1 MRGVYDEGAHHQED
15 AVSIDVGELDKAEPT
30 PQQLHKMRESELE
43 TLAESYKMKLERFE
57 EAYLGQLALQVDNV
71 GWKPLGTGV
80 QTSDNGL
87 DLAHIK
93 NQAELGMALATA
105 NPQVKRGVAVRTSYI
120 WGMGV
125 KLEYDE
131 SATYAKSLRRTVGKT
146 LAQFEIER
154 TLAAAGNLFLEVD
167 GDGVNRRV
175 RSVPIEHVTG
185 GSANL
190 YDSGVLDYILLE
202 YDVWRTQDQGSPTPS
217 NTGGSG
223 SVRRVQEWVP
233 TFEQEG
239 PTPARIN
246 DIGVNTTK
254 RIKHVAVN
262 RMRNWWW
269 GVPDLYAVTFWS
281 RAYKKYLEQC
291 HTLNEA
297 YATIAHKVSTSS
309 ARGAERAASQMA
321 ANPGVDPSTGQPLNI
336 GGTAIMG
343 AGQDLVAMQTGRPV
357 DFSNGL
363 PLAAM
368 VAAGLEIPLQVMTSD
383 ASTGGS
389 RASDNTLDEA
399 TKKAM
404 QARQQ
409 MINDELEDL
418 AQMLGLSSFDI
429 DWPRVG
435 EEPLH
440 RTLQALDVAIKTGML
455 YKDEAREE
463 VVRALG
469 REVGEKTDPPSED
482 ELPLTVQLGQGQ
494 QAAIEPGSYG
504 EKDLRDEPG
513 MQQHTNET

>member
-1 MRGVYDEGAHHQED
+1 MNVA
-15 AVSIDVGELDKAEPT
+15 ELDSKEPT
-30 PQQLHKMRESELE
+30 PQELHGMQIKELE
-43 TLAESYKMKLERFE
+43 ALKDTYEVKLAQFE
-57 EAYLGQLALQVDNV
+57 EAYLSQLALEVDNL
-71 GWKPLGTGV
+71 GWKPLGVGV

-87 DLAHIK
+87 DLGHIK
-93 NQAELGMALATA
+93 DQAELGMELVTV

-125 KLEYDE
+125 KLEYPDTA
-131 SATYAKSLRRTVGKT
+131 SYAKSLRRTVGKT
-146 LAQFEIER
+146 LSQFEIER
-154 TLAAAGNLFLEVD
+154 TLAAAGNLFLEVE
-167 GDGVNRRV
+167 GTGTQQRV
-175 RSVPIEHVTG
+175 RSVPIEHITG

-202 YDVWRTQDQGSPTPS
+202 YDVWNSQDQGSPTPS
-217 NTGGSG
+217 NSGGSAR
-223 SVRRVQEWVP
+223 VRRVQEWVP

-239 PTPARIN
+239 ATATQIN
-246 DIGVNTTK
+246 NIEVNSKK
-254 RIKHVAVN
+254 RIKHIAVN

-269 GVPDLYAVTFWS
+269 GVPDLYAVTFWA

-291 HTLNEA
+291 HVLNEA

-309 ARGAERAASQMA
+309 KAGHERASSQMA
-321 ANPGVDPSTGQPLNI
+321 ADPGIDPATGQPLNI
-336 GGTAIMG
+336 GGTAILG
-343 AGQDLVAMQTGRPV
+343 AGMDLTAVQTGRPV

-440 RTLQALDVAIKTGML
+440 RTLQALDVAINTGML
-455 YKDEAREE
+455 YRDEAREE

-469 REVGEKTDPPSED
+469 REVGDKTDPPSED
-482 ELPLTVQLGQGQ
+482 ELPLTVQVGQGQ
-494 QAAIEPGSYG
+494 QAAIEPESYG
-504 EKDLRDEPG
+504 DKELRDEPN
-513 MQQHTNET
+513 MQQHTEET